1 MASKRDYYEVLGVDK
16 NAGDSDI
23 KLAFR
28 KLAKKYHPD
37 VSKEPDAETKFKEA
51 QEAYAVLSDPER
63 RKQYDQFGHAAFD
76 QNGGMGGAQGF
87 GGYDFSGFDFS
98 SIFEDLFN
106 FGGSKTSRRNTKTR
120 GNDSLVI
127 MKISFEEAVL
137 GCKKDIEITTTDKC
151 SSCDGEGGFG
161 ENTCSECHGSGTI
174 TRQQATLF
182 GSFLTK
188 TTCPRCNGEGKT
200 FDKVCS
206 KCRGVGREKVT
217 KNVTVTVPEGVDT
230 GNRIRLSGYGEAS
243 YDGGVNGDLYIE
255 FKVASSEFYERDE
268 SDLYFELPLSIT
280 EAILGCKKEVKLPD
294 GKKIV
299 VTITEGT
306 QSGDKLRVKGKGI
319 KNPNTSR
326 YGDLYVVLKV
336 ITPRRLSRDQRK
348 LINELANTDLEEK
361 EIDKYNRFIKKM
373 Q

>member
-1 MASKRDYYEVLGVDK
+1 MASKRYYYEILGVDK
-16 NAGDSDI
+16 NASDSDI

-37 VSKEPDAETKFKEA
+37 VSKEPDAEAKFKEA
-51 QEAYAVLSDPER
+51 QEAYAVLSDPDR

-76 QNGGMGGAQGF
+76 QNSGFGGAGGF

-98 SIFEDLFN
+98 SIFDDLFD
-106 FGGSKTSRRNTKTR
+106 FGGRSRSRRTKTR
-120 GNDSLVI
+120 GDDSLVV
-127 MKISFEEAVL
+127 MKLTFEEAVL
-137 GCKKDIEITTTDKC
+137 GCKKELEITTTDKC
-151 SSCDGEGGFG
+151 SSCNGVGGFG

-174 TRQQATLF
+174 TQQQATLF

-188 TTCPRCNGEGKT
+188 TTCPRCHGEGKS
-200 FDKVCS
+200 FDRVCS
-206 KCRGVGREKVT
+206 KCRGTGREKVT
-217 KNVTVTVPEGVDT
+217 KTVTVTVPEGVDT

-255 FKVASSEFYERDE
+255 FRVADSYFYERDE
-268 SDLYFELPLSIT
+268 DDLYFELPLTIT
-280 EAILGCKKEVKLPD
+280 EAIQGCKKEVKLPD

-299 VTITEGT
+299 VTVTEGS

-319 KNPNTSR
+319 KDPNSSR

-336 ITPRRLSRDQRK
+336 ITPRKLSREQK
-348 LINELANTDLEEK
+348 KIISQLADTDLSEK
-361 EIDKYNRFIKKM
+361 EIDKYNRFVR
-373 Q
+373 